1 MGLKDA
7 RHISRAWIHPQIQ
20 ILDAGG
26 KVIRFLQNPP

>member
-7 RHISRAWIHPQIQ
+7 RHIWCALIHPQIE